1 MTTTLVVVAI
11 SGRAL
16 AQSAAKSRSRVVVLD
31 AFGDRDTRAI
41 AEVVRVGADD
51 GVAID
56 PGRLIAALGAE
67 PRGSGL
73 AIVVGSGFE
82 GTPELASRLARY
94 GRVYANDAA
103 VVAAL
108 KDPEIGIA
116 LLRASGW
123 RVPPTQREAPADRR
137 GWLQKQTGGAGGTH
151 VRPARHAAAGR
162 GRYFQREIPGQP
174 LSVTFL
180 ADGDR
185 AYCVGFN
192 RLRVEALGDAS
203 FCYAGAIAG
212 IGLPPALRAQAQSF
226 LDRLVRVTG
235 LRGLAGLDFL
245 LDGDRMTAL
254 EVNPRPTATFELYD
268 DDFPAGLVPW
278 HLASFERPVPEFGEL
293 LGRGVGTHRAIGV
306 VYARDPVTVPGNA
319 SFPSWCRDL
328 PCAGGTIAADA
339 PVLSVFAEAA
349 SSEHAEREIDAR
361 SRSARELVARW
372 SGAER
377 RAVA

>member
-1 MTTTLVVVAI
+1 MTPTLVVVAI

-16 AQSAAKSRSRVVVLD
+16 AQSAAKTRSRVVALD

-82 GTPELASRLARY
+82 GAPELASRLARY
-94 GRVYANDAA
+94 GRVYANDPA

-123 RVPPTQREAPADRR
+123 RVPPTQREPPADRC

-151 VRPARHAAAGR
+151 VRSARHAAAGR
-162 GRYFQREIPGQP
+162 GLYFQREIPGQP

-185 AYCVGFN
+185 AYCLGFN

-245 LDGDRMTAL
+245 LDGDVMTAL

-268 DDFPAGLVPW
+268 DDFREGLVHW
-278 HLASFERPVPEFGEL
+278 HLASFERPVPEFSEL
-293 LGRGVGTHRAIGV
+293 LGRGAGTHRAVGV
-306 VYARDPVTVPGNA
+306 VYARDPVTVPANA

-328 PCAGGTIAADA
+328 PCAGSTIPADA

-349 SSEHAEREIDAR
+349 SSGEAEREIDAR

-372 SGAER
+372 SAPER

>member
-1 MTTTLVVVAI
+1 MTPTLVVVAI

-16 AQSAAKSRSRVVVLD
+16 AQSAAKTHSRVVVLD

-41 AEVVRVGADD
+41 AEVVRVGADE
-51 GVAID
+51 GFAVD
-56 PGRLIAALGAE
+56 PDRLVAALAAE

-94 GRVYANDAA
+94 GRLYANDPA

-108 KDPEIGIA
+108 KDPELGIA

-123 RVPPTQREAPADRR
+123 RVPLTQREPPADRR

-151 VRPARHAAAGR
+151 VRPARHAAAGP
-162 GRYFQREIPGQP
+162 GLYFQREIPGQP

-185 AYCVGFN
+185 AYCLGFN

-203 FCYAGAIAG
+203 YCYAGAIAG
-212 IGLPPALRAQAQSF
+212 IGLPHPLRVQAQSS

-245 LDGDRMTAL
+245 LDGDGMTAL

-268 DDFPAGLVPW
+268 DDFPAGLVHW

-293 LGRGVGTHRAIGV
+293 LGRGAGTHRAVGV
-306 VYARDPVTVPGNA
+306 VYARGPITVPDNV

-328 PCAGGTIAADA
+328 PCVGSIIAADA
-339 PVLSVFAEAA
+339 PVLSVIAEAA
-349 SSEHAEREIDAR
+349 SSGEAEREIDAR

-372 SGAER
+372 SGAGR